1 MADDTPAKP
10 SFFVIPIDIKRRLKA
25 AAALRGYTMR
35 AFVTAAIVARVEEIE
50 REEREEAERAPVR
63 ATGT

>member
-35 AFVTAAIVARVEEIE
+35 DLVTAAIVARVEEIE
-50 REEREEAERAPVR
+50 REEAERAPVR